1 MLLFTNRQ
9 VESCAVVEEAF
20 NAARQRR
27 RANHA
32 RATATTATTTTT
44 AGGSKG
50 APVALDTP
58 FERRMYPYVLNN
70 WLICQVRVL
79 FFIRLR
85 PLAFALRDYD
95 LTLLPVCPR
104 RWWW

>member
-9 VESCAVVEEAF
+9 AESCAVVEEAF

-27 RANHA
+27 RTNHA
-32 RATATTATTTTT
+32 RATATATTATS
-44 AGGSKG
+44 AGGRG
-50 APVALDTP
+50 QGVPVALDTP

-79 FFIRLR
+79 FSQIQ
-85 PLAFALRDYD
+85 PLAFALRDSD
-95 LTLLPVCPR
+95 LTLLPACLR
-104 RWWW
+104 LWW